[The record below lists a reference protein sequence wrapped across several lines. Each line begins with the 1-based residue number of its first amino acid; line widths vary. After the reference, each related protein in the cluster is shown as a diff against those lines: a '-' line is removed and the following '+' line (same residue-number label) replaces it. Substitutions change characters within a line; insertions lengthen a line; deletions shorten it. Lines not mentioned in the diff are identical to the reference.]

1 MAQNSKSLP
10 GEAEEEYEADIIVL
24 EDEEGTEHSFEV
36 IDAAD
41 HKGAHYMALVPYV
54 EDQEALPEEELELI
68 LMKVNEDEAGEYLDL
83 IDDDEE
89 LYEVGHVF
97 EKRLA
102 EFFEIE
108 ELPEEE

>member
-1 MAQNSKSLP
+1 MAENEKPMP
-10 GEAEEEYEADIIVL
+10 GEDEEEYEADIIVL

-36 IDAAD
+36 IDAVD

-54 EDQEALPEEELELI
+54 EDDETPPEEDLDLI
-68 LMKVNEDEAGEYLDL
+68 LMKVNEDEKGEYLDL
-83 IDDDEE
+83 IEDDEE
-89 LYEVGHVF
+89 LYEVGRVF

-108 ELPEEE
+108 DLPKE

>member
-1 MAQNSKSLP
+1 MAENEKP
-10 GEAEEEYEADIIVL
+10 MPNEAEEEYEADIIVL

-41 HKGAHYMALVPYV
+41 HKGAHYMALVPYIE
-54 EDQEALPEEELELI
+54 EDEAAPEEDLDLI
-68 LMKVNEDEAGEYLDL
+68 LMKVNEDEKGEYLDL
-83 IDDDEE
+83 IEDDEE
-89 LYEVGHVF
+89 LYEVGRVF

-108 ELPEEE
+108 DLPKE